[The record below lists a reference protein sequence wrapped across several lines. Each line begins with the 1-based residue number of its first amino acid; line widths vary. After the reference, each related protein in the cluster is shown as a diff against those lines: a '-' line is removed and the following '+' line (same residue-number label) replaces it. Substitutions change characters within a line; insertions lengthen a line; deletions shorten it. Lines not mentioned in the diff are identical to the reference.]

1 MDDKEKDITQNEN
14 SELENDNKIENNTE
28 KKSTSYIPDEVNYEN
43 NDGWDFEAE
52 APSISHSIVF
62 DSNNSKIEISS
73 HDSDM
78 NYAKNYNNNEKQ
90 VTVNTDVFKF
100 TGVAVIVAIVFI
112 VIGVLGFNYYTKPNS
127 HEKLNPGNVAMT
139 VGDQKIS
146 VGMYNF
152 YYNMVYTNYANYA
165 AQGMID
171 LDSNTVDKD
180 GNEITW
186 AEKYKSD
193 TIEQIKYVS
202 AYYSKAIEKGF
213 ELSKDEK
220 DTIEESVKSL
230 KDSASAASK
239 SLDEYTQEL
248 YGEYCGAETYEKY
261 LTQLT
266 LAKKYYN
273 EYLIE
278 TKVTDEEIE
287 EKLAEDNSV
296 YEEVPYAYMQ
306 IAYDSEDESSKKE
319 TIAKVEKEL
328 ATVKDFNSFK
338 ALIPTLCSDLI
349 SQYVTYYGGT
359 EKEAVAEIEAKIQSS
374 MTKSDETW
382 EPEIIE
388 WLFSDDTAVNST
400 KYVVSES
407 DSQIYAVIK
416 LGEPKYN
423 DEVLYSVRHILIQPE
438 SEDEEDSASA
448 STTEKEYT
456 EEEWNAALDKA
467 NEVLNEYLDGDK
479 TELSFA
485 KLSDEYSS
493 DPGVAYG
500 GLYDAVKKGE
510 MVQEF
515 ESWALNKDRKYG
527 DVEIVK
533 SKFGYHIMFFVDCA
547 ESYKYQVKEDILLEK
562 ESEFLD
568 SYKLVKGAGFS
579 KVNNKK
585 PSAETSTNY

>member
-1 MDDKEKDITQNEN
+1 MDDKEKDLTQNEN
-14 SELENDNKIENNTE
+14 NEIENDKKVEDNNE
-28 KKSTSYIPDEVNYEN
+28 QKSTSYIPENVSYEE
-43 NDGWDFEAE
+43 NDSWNFEAE
-52 APSISHSIVF
+52 APALSQSIVF

-73 HDSDM
+73 HKDD
-78 NYAKNYNNNEKQ
+78 NVQYEKNYNSNEKQ
-90 VTVNTDVFKF
+90 VTVNTDIFKF
-100 TGVAVIVAIVFI
+100 TGIAVIVAVIFI

-139 VGDQKIS
+139 VGDEKIS

-152 YYNMVYTNYANYA
+152 YYNMVYNNYANYA
-165 AQGMID
+165 SQGMID
-171 LDSNTVDKD
+171 LNSNTVDKD

-186 AEKYKSD
+186 AEKYKND
-193 TIEQIKYVS
+193 TVEQIKYVA
-202 AYYSKAIEKGF
+202 AYYSKAVEKGF
-213 ELSKDEK
+213 ELTKDEK
-220 DTIEESVKSL
+220 QTINESIKSL
-230 KDSASAASK
+230 KDSASASSM
-239 SLDEYTQEL
+239 SLDKYTQEL

-278 TKVTDEEIE
+278 TKATDEEIE
-287 EKLAEDNSV
+287 EKLSKDDSA
-296 YEEVPYAYMQ
+296 YEEVPYAYLQ
-306 IAYDSEDESSKKE
+306 IAYDSEDKSSEKE
-319 TIAKVEKEL
+319 TVAKVEKAL
-328 ATVKDFNSFK
+328 ADVKDFKSFK

-349 SQYVTYYGGT
+349 SQYLTYYGGT
-359 EKEAVAEIEAKIQSS
+359 EEQAVAEIEAKIQSN
-374 MTKSDETW
+374 MTKSNETW
-382 EPEIIE
+382 EPEIVE

-416 LGEPKYN
+416 LGQPKYN

-438 SEDEEDSASA
+438 SADEEESST
-448 STTEKEYT
+448 TTEKEYT
-456 EEEWNAALDKA
+456 QEEWDAAYEKT
-467 NEVLNEYLDGDK
+467 NEVLKEYMDGDK

-485 KLSDEYSS
+485 KLSDEYST

-500 GLYDAVKKGE
+500 GLYDKVPKGE
-510 MVQEF
+510 MVEEF
-515 ESWALNKDRKYG
+515 ENWSTDESRKYG

-547 ESYKYQVKEDILLEK
+547 PSYKYQVKEDILLEK
-562 ESEFLD
+562 ENEFLD
-568 SYKLVKGAGFS
+568 SYKTVKRAGYS

-585 PSAETSTNY
+585 PSAEVTTN